1 MMNVDKAAEEGS
13 FFKVPWSLNE
23 FSEGYLYLDVS
34 DINNNNVTIILI
46 FTIIRG
52 HRCYQLRVSIL

>member
-23 FSEGYLYLDVS
+23 ISEGYLYLDVS

-46 FTIIRG
+46 L
-52 HRCYQLRVSIL
+52 Q

>member
-46 FTIIRG
+46 L
-52 HRCYQLRVSIL
+52 Q